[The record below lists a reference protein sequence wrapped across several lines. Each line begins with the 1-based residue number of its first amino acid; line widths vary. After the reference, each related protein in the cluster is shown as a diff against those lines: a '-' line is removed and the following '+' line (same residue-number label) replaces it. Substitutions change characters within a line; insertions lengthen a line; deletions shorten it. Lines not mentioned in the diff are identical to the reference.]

1 MGHETAN
8 RTFVKNRNKT
18 KKLQGA
24 MTCDN
29 CGGNELGLEITGRT
43 SDREAHGELSYDL
56 GILWKNFNT
65 LRILR

>member
-1 MGHETAN
+1 
-8 RTFVKNRNKT
+8 
-18 KKLQGA
+18 